1 MVKLWHDI
9 PMGALFCAHP
19 AGVVSVLSI
28 QPTYEANNKYSIS
41 APQGLEILSQKRHP
55 ALDEED
61 RMPKTS
67 HYENL
72 KHLAWLVTIQQ

>member
-28 QPTYEANNKYSIS
+28 QPTYEANKDWKYYHKKGTLPSMKRT
-41 APQGLEILSQKRHP
+41 GCQKLHI
-55 ALDEED
+55 
-61 RMPKTS
+61 MK
-67 HYENL
+67 
-72 KHLAWLVTIQQ
+72 I